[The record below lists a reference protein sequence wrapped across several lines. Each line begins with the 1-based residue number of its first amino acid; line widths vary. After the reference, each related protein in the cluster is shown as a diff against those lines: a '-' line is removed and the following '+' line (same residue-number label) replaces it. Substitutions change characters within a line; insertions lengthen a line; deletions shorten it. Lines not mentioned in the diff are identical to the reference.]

1 MEKEESKVN
10 EVEKLSSPKDN
21 VKKQHQHVD
30 IKSDTERKMQIKNA
44 IQIIEKKFGKEAIML
59 LGAKPNPNTEVF
71 SSGSIAIDHIIG
83 VGGYPKGRVIEIYG
97 PESSGKTTIALHAIA
112 EIQKNGGTAAF
123 IDAEHSIDPS
133 YARNLGIDIDNLILS
148 QPDSGE
154 QALEIVDI
162 LSKSGHIDLI
172 VVDSVAA
179 LVPES
184 ELNGEMRDQTIGAQA
199 RLMSKALRKITGS
212 LSKNKTTIIFIN
224 QIREKVGVI
233 FGSPEVTPGGRALK
247 FYSTLRMEVRRVSSI
262 GAGNEISGNLVRIK
276 IVKNKLAPPFK
287 SVTTEI
293 IFSKGISKH
302 SEVVDLAETHNI
314 IIKKGSW
321 YSYEGN
327 NIAQGKMNM
336 RLFLENDEILY
347 KTILEKVQE
356 KLKQ

>member
-1 MEKEESKVN
+1 MEKEKNKTKKDTQTTIKINKVSK
-10 EVEKLSSPKDN
+10 EEQK
-21 VKKQHQHVD
+21 
-30 IKSDTERKMQIKNA
+30 IGETERNIQINNA
-44 IQIIEKKFGKEAIML
+44 IQVIEKKFGKESIML
-59 LGAKPNPNTEVF
+59 LGSKPNIDTEVF
-71 SSGSIAIDHIIG
+71 SSGSIAIDYITG

-97 PESSGKTTIALHAIA
+97 PESSGKTTLALHAIA
-112 EIQKNGGTAAF
+112 EIQKLGGTSAF
-123 IDAEHSIDPS
+123 IDAEHSIDPK
-133 YARNLGIDIDNLILS
+133 YAQNLGIDIDNLILS

-179 LVPES
+179 LVPEA
-184 ELNGEMRDQTIGAQA
+184 ELNGEMKDQTIGAQA

-233 FGSPEVTPGGRALK
+233 FGSPEITPGGRALK

-262 GAGNEISGNLVRIK
+262 GIGNDVSGNVVKIK

-287 SVTTEI
+287 SANTEI

-302 SEVVDLAETHNI
+302 SEVVDLAENYHI
-314 IIKKGSW
+314 IEKKGS
-321 YSYEGN
+321 
-327 NIAQGKMNM
+327 
-336 RLFLENDEILY
+336 
-347 KTILEKVQE
+347 
-356 KLKQ
+356 